1 MNKLKQGVIIAILAL
16 LHQDIFTQ
24 TISDT
29 TRFQST
35 LDELV
40 FSANRNKDVRRSV
53 SPQILLLKQSTIEE
67 SQAKSMAEVLSM
79 TGQVFVQKSQ
89 AGGGSPVLRGF
100 EANRCLLVVDGVR
113 LNNLIYR
120 GGHLQ
125 NIITLDNQSLERVE
139 ILFGPSSTMYGSDA
153 LGGVIHM
160 TTKSLEFAGDEKSA
174 ILRLNAF
181 GRISSAEKERTIH
194 TDFKL
199 GSKKWSMLT
208 SLTASKFGDIT
219 MGKMINPIYGK
230 SFGERPYYVQRMNG
244 RDSLIPNDNPYAQVQ
259 SAYQQFDIVQ
269 KLGYKPNQH
278 SLHILNV
285 QYSTSGDIP
294 RYDRLTDPAG
304 SGLRFAEWYY
314 GPQKRLMAA
323 YSLQYKNENCYFQQF
338 QILANYQNIEESRHS
353 RRFNNSSLH
362 SRIEKVDVIGLNLD
376 AVRSSGRHFM
386 YAGLD
391 LQYNQLKSIA
401 HATNINTQAQ
411 STLDTRYP
419 DGDNSMKTAALY
431 ASHRYQWNSKWSI
444 NEGLRLGYGDLNST
458 LVDTTFF
465 HFPFN
470 EINQKNVIYS
480 ASAGIN
486 YSPGAMQRYVFLI
499 SSGFRIPNVDD
510 LSKVF
515 ESGNGTII
523 VPNQNLRPEQTLNFE
538 LTATHRLFGRI
549 EWENNLYYTGFYNA
563 IVTLPFAYN
572 GQDSIMYN
580 GRLSGVM
587 ANQNARTAFIAGAS
601 SQLKCYLNKSFI
613 VTGNINY
620 TYGRITSTESSTPLD
635 HIPPVTGIVRADYL
649 TKKWK
654 ASFFSQF
661 NGWKRL
667 KNYYLGGEDN
677 EQYATPEGTPAWFTL
692 NIRATYNFWSS
703 AEVTLG
709 IDNILD
715 TQYRLFAS
723 GINAPGR
730 NFIGAL
736 RYRF

>member
-16 LHQDIFTQ
+16 IHQDIFTQ

-29 TRFQST
+29 TRYIST

-40 FSANRNKDVRRSV
+40 FSASRNKDVRRSV

-160 TTKSLEFAGDEKSA
+160 TTKSLEFAGNEKSP

-194 TDFKL
+194 ADFQL
-199 GSKKWSMLT
+199 GGKKWSMLT
-208 SLTASKFGDIT
+208 SLTASNFGDVT
-219 MGKMINPIYGK
+219 MGKMINPFYGK
-230 SFGERPYYVQRMNG
+230 SFGERPYYIQRING
-244 RDSLIPNDNPYAQVQ
+244 RDSLLPNDNQYAQVQ

-314 GPQKRLMAA
+314 GPQKRLMTA
-323 YSLQYKNENCYFQQF
+323 YSFQYKNENCYFQQF

-353 RRFNNSSLH
+353 RRFNNSNLQ

-376 AVRSSGRHFM
+376 AVRSSGRHFV
-386 YAGLD
+386 YTGLD
-391 LQYNQLKSIA
+391 VQYNQLKSTA
-401 HATNINTQAQ
+401 HATNINNLTQ
-411 STLDTRYP
+411 SPLDTRYP

-431 ASHRYQWNSKWSI
+431 ASHRYQWSSNWSI

-470 EINQKNVIYS
+470 QINQKNVTYS
-480 ASAGIN
+480 ANAGIN
-486 YSPGAMQRYVFLI
+486 YTPGATQRYVFLI

-563 IVTLPFAYN
+563 IVTLPFEYN
-572 GQDSIMYN
+572 GQDSIVYN

-587 ANQNARTAFIAGAS
+587 ANQNARKAFIAGAS
-601 SQLKCYLNKSFI
+601 SQIKCYLNKSFI
-613 VTGNINY
+613 VSGNISY
-620 TYGRITSTESSTPLD
+620 TYGRITGTESTTPLD
-635 HIPPVTGIVRADYL
+635 HIPPVTGIVRADYF

-703 AEVTLG
+703 ADVTLG